1 MSNINSP
8 ESEELPMREVR
19 VFFNSEEGADWW
31 CEDDGDFMAVADTPA
46 QLLELI
52 RKWQTS
58 EGVADV
64 QLVPI
69 GLASDVV
76 AEEVFVGLAADD

>member
-1 MSNINSP
+1 
-8 ESEELPMREVR
+8 MREVR

-52 RKWQTS
+52 RKWQTT

-64 QLVPI
+64 QLVPM

>member
-1 MSNINSP
+1 MSNIDSP

-19 VFFNSEEGADWW
+19 VFFNSDEGADWW

-64 QLVPI
+64 QLVPM
-69 GLASDVV
+69 GPASDVV